1 MVLLATVL
9 AVTAQLPVDVRAGE
23 HPLTVLDIKRAGAVY
38 SLHWTDAEEAIRGNI
53 TAPVQAGK
61 PFEISASLQPL
72 SGPDFEGPLMYSV
85 RRLDDMG
92 STQTVTVVRK
102 KDQKSWATTMTV
114 DEPGKY
120 RFEIGW
126 NSTHHKVVRG
136 VFDVEPEGFPRWVS
150 WAFGIGALVVAIGF
164 GVWLVLSRKE

>member
-23 HPLTVLDIKRAGAVY
+23 NPLTVMDIKRAGAVY
-38 SLHWTDAEEAIRGNI
+38 SLHWTDAEEALRGAI
-53 TAPVQAGK
+53 SAPVQAGK

-72 SGPDFEGPLMYSV
+72 SGPDFDGPLTYSV
-85 RRLDDMG
+85 RRLSDMG
-92 STQTVTVVRK
+92 STQSQTVHRK
-102 KDQKSWATTMTV
+102 AGQKSWVTSMTV

-150 WAFGIGALVVAIGF
+150 WVLGIGALVVAIGF
-164 GVWLVLSRKE
+164 GVWIVLSRKE